1 MCCSLDWVLA
11 DCRFD
16 LMAAASMRFFFWLRR
31 RRVFVAV
38 VAVVAAVVV
47 ALQVFA
53 PLQAAPPVS
62 PTSARSHATT
72 ARIPIEQQPFYGEL
86 ELTAKAWSDVV
97 LDQVVGGSPEAT
109 LLNFYAVMA
118 EVGHRSERLGRAGS
132 WRQER
137 LTPAERQEQID
148 DTELLFRLAVKALD
162 ASGFPASV
170 RVDMAEEA
178 AIQLKHVLDYVFTH
192 SAKPIRIPD
201 AAGMKAINDLR
212 TTPTDS
218 WRLPGAAITLTA
230 EEDGDPDNED
240 YRFSV
245 PTVMA
250 IGEMYREIRDFPV
263 VKQPFATPDFF
274 SDFVYTPGYLVP
286 PDWYL
291 ALPKSLRQMLE
302 IPFGDQTLFQIAAVL
317 ISLLIFLAVLVWLV
331 CLLLDTYRESAA
343 KGASLSSWERDA
355 LAWRRF
361 LVVLPLLPLA
371 RLVKL
376 FVDDVVNL
384 TGFPLVV
391 ATYFFFII
399 WYVAAGFFFI
409 YLFEALGRSSAEL
422 VVRLRGG
429 GSTLQLQRINNF
441 VMPLCRAIGA
451 LVAIA
456 LGYRLLIE
464 LGLPSNTVLAF
475 SAVPGLA
482 IGLGAS
488 KLLGNLFAGLSIQTD
503 RPLRV
508 GEFCRVGDNLGY
520 ITKIGL
526 RSLELQTL
534 ESRVT
539 IPNAVADEATILNYS
554 RRGIRGDQP
563 PVQTLEMRIQLG
575 EQFSPYQLEEVLYQ
589 SRRFLAGVP
598 MLKEPLVSIDRR
610 SDDAY
615 CALIVVAMVELHGW
629 QAYLSLREQ
638 LLLHLE
644 ELVERAELSEIAL
657 GIAYGTT
664 ADQLERLP
672 ALMQQVVEQDPALQF
687 LACRLERIGAFSYD
701 HVLEFRSSHLEHD
714 DFEESLH
721 ELNRRIIKI
730 LETHGI
736 EIPFPTQ
743 TLMLNPADAT
753 HS

>member
-1 MCCSLDWVLA
+1 
-11 DCRFD
+11 
-16 LMAAASMRFFFWLRR
+16 MALASMRSFHRLRR
-31 RRVFVAV
+31 RWFA
-38 VAVVAAVVV
+38 ALLVAAAVLT
-47 ALQVFA
+47 LQVFA
-53 PLQAAPPVS
+53 PLQAAPALSPVA
-62 PTSARSHATT
+62 ARSRAT
-72 ARIPIEQQPFYGEL
+72 AALIPIEQQPFYGEL

-97 LDQVVGGSPEAT
+97 LDQVVGGSPQAT

-118 EVGHRSERLGRAGS
+118 EVGHRSERLGRVGP
-132 WRQER
+132 WHQER

-192 SAKPIRIPD
+192 SAKPIQIPD

-212 TTPTDS
+212 TTPTES
-218 WRLPGAAITLTA
+218 WRLPGTAITLTA

-250 IGEMYREIRDFPV
+250 IGQMYREIQGYPV

-291 ALPKSLRQMLE
+291 ALPKTLRQTLE
-302 IPFGDQTLFQIAAVL
+302 IPFGDQTLFQIVAVL
-317 ISLLIFLAVLVWLV
+317 ISLLVFLVVLVWLV
-331 CLLLDTYRESAA
+331 SLLLETYRESAT
-343 KGASLSSWERDA
+343 KGPGLSDWQRDA

-361 LVVLPLLPLA
+361 LVVLPLLPLT

-384 TGFPLVV
+384 TGLPLVV

-399 WYVAAGFFFI
+399 WYIAAGFFFF

-451 LVAIA
+451 LAAIA

-539 IPNAVADEATILNYS
+539 IPNAVADEATIVNYS
-554 RRGIRGDQP
+554 RRGMRSDLP
-563 PVQTLEMRIQLG
+563 PMQALEMRIQLG
-575 EQFSPYQLEEVLYQ
+575 ENFSPYQLEEVLFQ

-598 MLKEPLVSIDRR
+598 SLLEPLVSIDRR
-610 SDDAY
+610 SDDAC

-629 QAYLSLREQ
+629 EAYLRLREQ
-638 LLLHLE
+638 LLVHLE

-664 ADQLERLP
+664 AEQLKRLP
-672 ALMQQVVEQDPALQF
+672 ALMQQVVEEDPSLQF
-687 LACRLERIGAFSYD
+687 HACRLERIGAFSYD
-701 HVLEFRSSHLEHD
+701 HVLEFRSSHLDHD

-721 ELNRRIIKI
+721 GLNRRIIEI
-730 LETHGI
+730 LEIHGM

-753 HS
+753 HP

>member
-1 MCCSLDWVLA
+1 
-11 DCRFD
+11 
-16 LMAAASMRFFFWLRR
+16 MRFFHRLRR
-31 RRVFVAV
+31 QHWL
-38 VAVVAAVVV
+38 AAVLAAFVV
-47 ALQVFA
+47 ALQAFA
-53 PLQAAPPVS
+53 PLLAQPAAELAA
-62 PTSARSHATT
+62 ARSHAG
-72 ARIPIEQQPFYGEL
+72 AALIPIEQQPFYGEL
-86 ELTAKAWSDVV
+86 ELTAKDWSDVV
-97 LDQVVGGSPEAT
+97 LDQVVGNTPRAT

-118 EVGHRSERLGRAGS
+118 EVGHRSERLGRAAS
-132 WRQER
+132 RRQER
-137 LTPAERQEQID
+137 LSPAERQEQID
-148 DTELLFRLAVKALD
+148 DTNLLFQLSVKALD
-162 ASGFPASV
+162 ASGFPESV

-192 SAKPIRIPD
+192 SVRPISIPD
-201 AAGMKAINDLR
+201 TAGMKAINDLR

-218 WRLPGAAITLTA
+218 WRLPGTAITLTA

-245 PTVMA
+245 ATVA
-250 IGEMYREIRDFPV
+250 SIGQMYREIRDYPV
-263 VKQPFATPDFF
+263 VKQPFATADFF
-274 SDFVYTPGYLVP
+274 NDFVYTPGYLVP

-291 ALPKSLRQMLE
+291 ALPQALRRFLE
-302 IPFGDQTLFQIAAVL
+302 IPFGDQTLFQIVAVL
-317 ISLLIFLAVLVWLV
+317 ISIVIFLAVLVWV
-331 CLLLDTYRESAA
+331 VGLLLDTYREPSAKDA
-343 KGASLSSWERDA
+343 ASSAWQRDT

-361 LVVLPLLPLA
+361 LVVLPLLLLTRLA
-371 RLVKL
+371 NL
-376 FVDDVVNL
+376 FVDYVVNL
-384 TGFPLVV
+384 TGLPQVV
-391 ATYFFFII
+391 ATYFFFIV
-399 WYVAAGFFFI
+399 WYTAAGFFFF
-409 YLFEALGRSSAEL
+409 YLFEALGRSGAEL

-441 VMPLCRAIGA
+441 LMPLCRAIGA
-451 LVAIA
+451 LAAVA
-456 LGYRLLIE
+456 LGYQLLIE
-464 LGLPSNTVLAF
+464 LGLPANTVLAF

-539 IPNAVADEATILNYS
+539 IPNAVADEATIVNYS
-554 RRGIRGDQP
+554 RRGMRRDQP
-563 PVQTLEMRIQLG
+563 PMQGLEVRIQLG
-575 EQFSPYQLEEVLYQ
+575 ERFSPYQLEELLYQ
-589 SRRFLAGVP
+589 SRRFLAGCAQ
-598 MLKEPLVSIDRR
+598 LQEPLVSLERR
-610 SDDAY
+610 PEDAS

-638 LLLHLE
+638 LLVHLE

-664 ADQLERLP
+664 AEQLMRLP

-687 LACRLERIGAFSYD
+687 HACRLERIGAFSYD
-701 HVLEFRSSHLEHD
+701 HVLEFRSSQLDHD

-721 ELNRRIIKI
+721 GLNRRIIEI
-730 LETHGI
+730 LESHGM

-753 HS
+753 HP

>member
-1 MCCSLDWVLA
+1 
-11 DCRFD
+11 
-16 LMAAASMRFFFWLRR
+16 MRFFFRLRR
-31 RRVFVAV
+31 RRVFA
-38 VAVVAAVVV
+38 AVVAAVVV

-72 ARIPIEQQPFYGEL
+72 AHIPIEQQPFYGEL

-132 WRQER
+132 WRQDR

-201 AAGMKAINDLR
+201 AAGMKVINDLR

-230 EEDGDPDNED
+230 EEEGDPDNED

-250 IGEMYREIRDFPV
+250 IGEMYREIRNFPV

-274 SDFVYTPGYLVP
+274 SDFVYTPGYLIP

-291 ALPKSLRQMLE
+291 ALPKTLRQTFE
-302 IPFGDQTLFQIAAVL
+302 IPFGDQTLFQIVAVL
-317 ISLLIFLAVLVWLV
+317 VSLLVFLVVLVWLV
-331 CLLLDTYRESAA
+331 SLLLETYRENVE
-343 KGASLSSWERDA
+343 KGAGLIDWKRDA
-355 LAWRRF
+355 IAWRRF
-361 LVVLPLLPLA
+361 LIVLPLVPLT
-371 RLVKL
+371 RIVKL

-384 TGFPLVV
+384 SGLPFVV
-391 ATYFFFII
+391 STYFFFII
-399 WYVAAGFFFI
+399 WYVAAGFFFF

-429 GSTLQLQRINNF
+429 GSVLQLQRITSF
-441 VMPLCRAIGA
+441 VMPLCRAIGTLA
-451 LVAIA
+451 AIA
-456 LGYRLLIE
+456 LGYQLLIE

-539 IPNAVADEATILNYS
+539 IPNSVADEATIVNYS
-554 RRGIRGDQP
+554 RRDIRSDQP
-563 PVQTLEMRIQLG
+563 PMQVLEMRIQLG
-575 EQFSPYQLEEVLYQ
+575 EDFSPYQLEEVLYQ

-598 MLKEPLVSIDRR
+598 ALKEPLVSIDRR
-610 SDDAY
+610 SEDTC
-615 CALIVVAMVELHGW
+615 CALVVVAMVELHGW
-629 QAYLSLREQ
+629 EAYLSLREQ
-638 LLLHLE
+638 LLVHLE

-657 GIAYGTT
+657 GLAYGTT
-664 ADQLERLP
+664 AQQLKRLP
-672 ALMQQVVEQDPALQF
+672 ALMQQVVEEDPCLQF
-687 LACRLERIGAFSYD
+687 QACRLGRIGAFSYD

-714 DFEESLH
+714 DFEDSLH

-730 LETHGI
+730 LETHGM

>member
-11 DCRFD
+11 DCRFV
-16 LMAAASMRFFFWLRR
+16 LMAAASMRFFCRLRR
-31 RRVFVAV
+31 RRVFA
-38 VAVVAAVVV
+38 AVVAAVVV

-62 PTSARSHATT
+62 PASARLHATA

-97 LDQVVGGSPEAT
+97 LDQVVGDSPQAT

-118 EVGHRSERLGRAGS
+118 EVGHRSERLGRAGAS
-132 WRQER
+132 RQER

-162 ASGFPASV
+162 ASGFPESV

-178 AIQLKHVLDYVFTH
+178 AIQLKHVLDYAFTH
-192 SAKPIRIPD
+192 SSRPIRVPD
-201 AAGMKAINDLR
+201 VAGMKAINDLR

-331 CLLLDTYRESAA
+331 CLLLDTYRESTA
-343 KGASLSSWERDA
+343 KGASLSEWERDA

-361 LVVLPLLPLA
+361 LVVLPLLPLT
-371 RLVKL
+371 RLVRY
-376 FVDDVVNL
+376 FVNDLMNL
-384 TGFPLVV
+384 TGLPLVV
-391 ATYFFFII
+391 ATFFFFIV
-399 WYVAAGFFFI
+399 WYIAAGFFFF

-429 GSTLQLQRINNF
+429 GSTIQVQRISSF

-456 LGYRLLIE
+456 LAYRLLIE

-598 MLKEPLVSIDRR
+598 VLKEPLVSIDRR

>member
-1 MCCSLDWVLA
+1 
-11 DCRFD
+11 
-16 LMAAASMRFFFWLRR
+16 MRFFFWLRR

-291 ALPKSLRQMLE
+291 ALPKTLRQTFE
-302 IPFGDQTLFQIAAVL
+302 IPFGDQTLFQIVAVL
-317 ISLLIFLAVLVWLV
+317 VSLLVFLVVLVWLV
-331 CLLLDTYRESAA
+331 SLLLDTYRENVK
-343 KGASLSSWERDA
+343 KGAGLIDWKRDA
-355 LAWRRF
+355 IAWRRF
-361 LVVLPLLPLA
+361 LIVLPLVPLT
-371 RLVKL
+371 RTVKL
-376 FVDDVVNL
+376 FVDDVLNL
-384 TGFPLVV
+384 SGLPFVV
-391 ATYFFFII
+391 STYFFFII
-399 WYVAAGFFFI
+399 WYVAAGFFFF
-409 YLFEALGRSSAEL
+409 YLFEALGRSSAEM

-429 GSTLQLQRINNF
+429 GTTLQLQRITNF
-441 VMPLCRAIGA
+441 VMPLCRAIGTLA
-451 LVAIA
+451 AIA
-456 LGYRLLIE
+456 LGYQLLIE

-539 IPNAVADEATILNYS
+539 IPNSVADEATIVNYS
-554 RRGIRGDQP
+554 RRGMRSDQP
-563 PVQTLEMRIQLG
+563 PMQVLEMRIQLG
-575 EQFSPYQLEEVLYQ
+575 EDFSPYQLEEVLYQ

-598 MLKEPLVSIDRR
+598 ALNEPLVSIDRR
-610 SDDAY
+610 SDDAC
-615 CALIVVAMVELHGW
+615 CALVVVAMVELHGW
-629 QAYLSLREQ
+629 EAYLRLREQ
-638 LLLHLE
+638 LLVHLE

-657 GIAYGTT
+657 GLAYGTT
-664 ADQLERLP
+664 AQQLKRLP
-672 ALMQQVVEQDPALQF
+672 ALMQQVVEEDPCLQF
-687 LACRLERIGAFSYD
+687 QACRLGRIGAFSYD

-714 DFEESLH
+714 DFEDSLH

>member
-1 MCCSLDWVLA
+1 MRSFRRPRQQRWFAALLA
-11 DCRFD
+11 A
-16 LMAAASMRFFFWLRR
+16 L
-31 RRVFVAV
+31 
-38 VAVVAAVVV
+38 VV

-53 PLQAAPPVS
+53 PLRAMPRPSAAAPRPLA
-62 PTSARSHATT
+62 SAAW
-72 ARIPIEQQPFYGEL
+72 IPIEQQPLYAEL
-86 ELTAKAWSDVV
+86 ERTAQALSDVV
-97 LDQVVGGSPEAT
+97 LDQVVGSSPRAT

-118 EVGHRSERLGRAGS
+118 EVGRRSERLGRAAS
-132 WRQER
+132 WQQQGLSPAQRQE
-137 LTPAERQEQID
+137 EID
-148 DTELLFRLAVKALD
+148 DSDLLFQLAVKALD
-162 ASGFPASV
+162 ATGFAASV
-170 RVDMAEEA
+170 RVDRAEEA

-192 SAKPIRIPD
+192 SVQPIRIPD

-212 TTPTDS
+212 TTPTYS
-218 WRLPGAAITLTA
+218 WRLPGTAITLTDK
-230 EEDGDPDNED
+230 EDGDPDNED

-245 PTVMA
+245 PTVAA
-250 IGEMYREIRDFPV
+250 IGQMYREIRDYPV

-274 SDFVYTPGYLVP
+274 NDFVHTPGYLVP

-291 ALPKSLRQMLE
+291 ALPQRLRRSLE
-302 IPFGDQTLFQIAAVL
+302 IPFGDQTLFQIVAVL
-317 ISLLIFLAVLVWLV
+317 ISLVIFLAVLVWV
-331 CLLLDTYRESAA
+331 VGLLLDTYREPIPKDAA
-343 KGASLSSWERDA
+343 SGGWQRDS

-361 LVVLPLLPLA
+361 LVVLPLLPLT

-384 TGFPLVV
+384 TGLPLVV

-399 WYVAAGFFFI
+399 WYIAAGFFFF
-409 YLFEALGRSSAEL
+409 YFFEALGRSGAEL

-429 GSTLQLQRINNF
+429 CSTLQLQRVNTF

-451 LVAIA
+451 LAAVA
-456 LGYRLLIE
+456 LGIQLLIE
-464 LGLPSNTVLAF
+464 LGLPANTVLAF

-539 IPNAVADEATILNYS
+539 IPNAVADEATIVNYS
-554 RRGIRGDQP
+554 RRGMRRDQP
-563 PVQTLEMRIQLG
+563 PIQGLEVRIQLG
-575 EQFSPYQLEEVLYQ
+575 ERFSPYQLEELLYQ
-589 SRRFLAGVP
+589 SRRFLAVCDQ
-598 MLKEPLVSIDRR
+598 LQEPLVSLERR
-610 SDDAY
+610 PDDAS

-638 LLLHLE
+638 LLVHLE

-664 ADQLERLP
+664 AEQLKRLP

-687 LACRLERIGAFSYD
+687 HACRLERIGAFSYD
-701 HVLEFRSSHLEHD
+701 HVLEFRSSQLDHD

-721 ELNRRIIKI
+721 GLNRRIIEI
-730 LETHGI
+730 LETHGM

-753 HS
+753 HP